1 MSWTAYRVVFRL
13 LTPMHI
19 GAAKL
24 GNLQTTR
31 QYVHGK
37 ALWGALTARLT
48 RDCPELGGDYAAI
61 GRRVN
66 DELAFSYFYPTVGE
80 AVDLWPWDD
89 PDEFA
94 WRYLNSYAATAL
106 DYGRNAAEEGS
117 LHETEYIAP
126 TTRDGRP
133 VYLVGYIFER
143 GGCTL
148 AWPTAL
154 GRLQLGGERGYGWG
168 RVALESQKDWDIG
181 QPVFG
186 QWAVR
191 KNTWPPTLQPAL
203 QETRILAH
211 SLAADLDEGTV
222 RRALTG
228 ISGPVE
234 PLVGRETVAGDRF
247 GMQVSPARICYAP
260 GSRVTDSN
268 FVCRIGPYGI
278 WEAGADH

>member
-1 MSWTAYRVVFRL
+1 MSWTAYQVVFRL

-168 RVALESQKDWDIG
+168 RVDVKEKQDWDVG
-181 QPVFG
+181 QPLFG
-186 QWAVR
+186 QWSVQP
-191 KNTWPPTLQPAL
+191 NDWPPRLVVRSGARL
-203 QETRILAH
+203 LAH
-211 SLAADLDEGTV
+211 TLAFNDDGAVHCAVSGI
-222 RRALTG
+222 TG
-228 ISGPVE
+228 PIE
-234 PLVGRETVAGDRF
+234 PLVSRETITGSRF
-247 GMQVSPARICYAP
+247 GMQISPARICYAP
-260 GSRVTDSN
+260 GSQVTDSHLI
-268 FVCRIGPYGI
+268 CRIGPYGI
-278 WEAGADH
+278 WEVCEGC